1 MPNPLAFLLTLA
13 LVPLDQTFAATTTT
27 QHSPT
32 VEKHSTPTTPTHDK
46 TTKIDTQQPH
56 HTNETH
62 WEYSGLGGP
71 HTWGELKDE
80 FKTCKTGAY
89 QSPVDISSVT
99 IGPMPNIRLKYKSS
113 TLRVINNGHT
123 IKIEYDAGS
132 FIEVAGKTYQL
143 LQFHFHSPSEHTI
156 GGKTYPMVAHLVH
169 QASDGQLGVLG
180 VLFIEGRE
188 NAFLNQFWEK
198 LPLNSGD
205 KLVDRKS
212 KLNMKNLLPRKLQ
225 YFNYIGSL
233 TTPPC
238 SEGVNWMVLS
248 HPVEVSRKQTDT
260 FLALFPESVR
270 PVKPLNGRV
279 VILKN

>member
-1 MPNPLAFLLTLA
+1 MHKNTPFIAISLLMVYLIPVIVLAANT
-13 LVPLDQTFAATTTT
+13 DN
-27 QHSPT
+27 HSPAHASKKAESPGSNHKQVAT
-32 VEKHSTPTTPTHDK
+32 APA
-46 TTKIDTQQPH
+46 PH
-56 HTNETH
+56 HEIH
-62 WEYSGLGGP
+62 WGYSGAGGP
-71 HTWGELKDE
+71 HVWGELLE
-80 FKTCKTGAY
+80 EYSTCKTGKF
-89 QSPVDISSVT
+89 QSPIDISSVT

-113 TLRVINNGHT
+113 TVRVINNGHT

-132 FIEVAGKTYQL
+132 TIQVSGKSYQL

-156 GGKTYPMVAHLVH
+156 GGKAYPMVAHLVH

-188 NAFLNQFWEK
+188 NVFLNQFWK
-198 LPLNSGD
+198 SLPQNHGD
-205 KLVDRKS
+205 KFVDRKT
-212 KLNMKNLLPRKLQ
+212 KINMKNLLPRKLQ

-248 HPVEVSRKQTDT
+248 HPVEASRQQFDK
-260 FLALFPESVR
+260 FLALFPQSVR
-270 PVKPLNGRV
+270 PVEPLNGRV